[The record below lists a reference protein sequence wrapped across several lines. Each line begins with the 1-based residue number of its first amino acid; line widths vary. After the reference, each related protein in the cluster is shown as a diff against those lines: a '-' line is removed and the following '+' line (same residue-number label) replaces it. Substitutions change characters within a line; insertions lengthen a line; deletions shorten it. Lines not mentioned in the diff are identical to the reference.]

1 MELIQG
7 WEHGFGFTWLI
18 TTLFFMV
25 LLFCMRGISR
35 TTLAR
40 SPVLLLGLCLAGC
53 AGESEQPRYPNL
65 WDSTD
70 PELQADLEQMLAGMH
85 PEFMKTV
92 RNQKL
97 AIAVVDV
104 TRLQEPRVAS
114 INGDV
119 MLYAAS
125 LPKIAIVLGTFVEA
139 ESGELELNDE
149 VMQELTRMIRNS
161 SNKAATSALN
171 RVGVEDL
178 AAILQSPQL
187 QLYDPEHNGG
197 LWVGRPYSKGPAWK
211 RDPLHSLSHGAT
223 AMQAARLY
231 YLIITEQ
238 AVTHEHHEMMAEIF
252 SKPAIKHKFVK
263 GLRDKPDAEVFR
275 KSGTW
280 RQFHADSG
288 IVTRPDMEYIV
299 VVLADHE
306 AGGEGLVELIGA
318 IDDLMLEQHTPAE

>member
-1 MELIQG
+1 MVGTRARLHVVGPATLFYGAAVLQAKNF
-7 WEHGFGFTWLI
+7 WNGFGP
-18 TTLFFMV
+18 
-25 LLFCMRGISR
+25 
-35 TTLAR
+35 AR
-40 SPVLLLGLCLAGC
+40 PGAATALCLAGY
-53 AGESEQPRYPNL
+53 AEAEQPRYPNL
-65 WDSTD
+65 WDSVDTG
-70 PELQADLEQMLAGMH
+70 LQTALEQMLAGMH
-85 PEFMKTV
+85 PEFMKAV

-104 TRLQEPRVAS
+104 TRLEKPRVAA

-125 LPKIAIVLGTFVEA
+125 LPKIAIVLGAFVEA
-139 ESGELELNDE
+139 ESGELELNSE
-149 VMQELTRMIRNS
+149 VMDELNLMIRKS
-161 SNKAATSALN
+161 SNQAATSVLN

-178 AAILQSPQL
+178 AKILQSPQL

-197 LWVGRPYSKGPAWK
+197 LWVGRPYGKGPAWK
-211 RDPLHSLSHGAT
+211 RDPLHQLSHGAS

-238 AVTHEHHEMMAEIF
+238 AVTHEHHQMIGEIF
-252 SKPAIKHKFVK
+252 SKPAIQHKFVK

-280 RQFHADSG
+280 KQFHSDSG
-288 IVTRPDMEYIV
+288 IITRPDLEYIV

-306 AGGEGLVELIGA
+306 EGGEGLVELIVA
-318 IDDLMLEQHTPAE
+318 IDDLMLEHQLPP